1 MPNNAE
7 ISRLNMTRHVSL
19 YASSFAYLWLMPRKR
34 ILFRC
39 FRPTEHVRPT
49 IWRVATWRSIYA
61 HQQTLSMKNSNFLIS
76 TEFEIS
82 VQLKLDKTWPSN
94 GRIAGC
100 KQNLREER
108 VWDEKQKLV
117 AVTRR
122 DARSL
127 RGQLPTEC
135 LFRWGLRLHWIPRRT
150 HTAPCRPLWL
160 LTNAIRLHF
169 SSAGPFQW
177 QQKKSRSSAL
187 NSSNFFFVFCWPRC
201 SSIYRFIRLFG
212 RWILTYQNVMRVIR
226 IFLEYFN
233 DFMYSSPTGWTWS
246 N

>member
-1 MPNNAE
+1 M
-7 ISRLNMTRHVSL
+7 LHVSR

-39 FRPTEHVRPT
+39 FGTTEHVRPT

-127 RGQLPTEC
+127 RGQLQTKC
-135 LFRWGLRLHWIPRRT
+135 LFRWGLRFHWIPRRT
-150 HTAPCRPLWL
+150 QRPAGLFGCSPML
-160 LTNAIRLHF
+160 SGYIFHPPDPF
-169 SSAGPFQW
+169 SDNKKKAVHPLSIHQTFFLCSAE
-177 QQKKSRSSAL
+177 L
-187 NSSNFFFVFCWPRC
+187 DVH
-201 SSIYRFIRLFG
+201 RFIDLFVCLVAEFWRIKMLWG
-212 RWILTYQNVMRVIR
+212 SLEFSWNILTILCIRVPPGGREAIKMFT
-226 IFLEYFN
+226 IC
-233 DFMYSSPTGWTWS
+233 S
-246 N
+246 NRSRD